1 VLYRGCGR
9 EPASGG
15 ADSSRNLQDFSVL
28 DLPRGVSRIR
38 SLRAVAAAGLAVA
51 LLGSAAARAEFFEGR
66 VVRVF
71 DGDTLELR
79 VGAETRRIRLA
90 GIDAPERGQPWA
102 ERARQ
107 ALSRR
112 VSGRDVRVNAVDV
125 DRHGRLVGEVYA
137 DGVCVGC
144 ELVREGHVWVYR
156 RYTDDPVL
164 ISLEAEARAARRGLW
179 GLPEAQIVPPWEWRH
194 GESGHSPE
202 APGSGAARP
211 AECEHRVSC
220 AELASCAEA
229 RRRLEACGPEGL
241 DGDRDGIP
249 CESLCS
255 R

>member
-1 VLYRGCGR
+1 V
-9 EPASGG
+9 G
-15 ADSSRNLQDFSVL
+15 A
-28 DLPRGVSRIR
+28 VSR
-38 SLRAVAAAGLAVA
+38 RAIAAAGLALA
-51 LLGSAAARAEFFEGR
+51 LLAPAAARAEFFDGR
-66 VVRVF
+66 VIRVF
-71 DGDTLELR
+71 DGDTIEVR
-79 VGAETRRIRLA
+79 VGADARRIRLS

-102 ERARQ
+102 ERSKQ

-112 VSGRDVRVNAVDV
+112 VYGRDVRVNAVDV

-164 ISLEAEARAARRGLW
+164 IELEAEARAARRGLW
-179 GLPEAQIVPPWEWRH
+179 GLPASQTVPPWEWRH

-202 APGSGAARP
+202 AASPPG
-211 AECEHRVSC
+211 CERRVSC

-229 RRRLEACGPEGL
+229 RRRLETCGPIGL